1 MPYSIVAAFLPFFLT
16 AWCTSGNPTDCFPL
30 GARALFLCLLVPR
43 SVLQSISPKDDDD
56 LDPETDALTDPNT
69 QDSQA
74 HYGTARPS
82 VSSTRGNR

>member
-1 MPYSIVAAFLPFFLT
+1 MH
-16 AWCTSGNPTDCFPL
+16 WNPQLASD
-30 GARALFLCLLVPR
+30 
-43 SVLQSISPKDDDD
+43 VLQTKFPSNSLFCALIHPTQLRQSASAKEDDDD

-74 HYGTARPS
+74 DRSAARPS